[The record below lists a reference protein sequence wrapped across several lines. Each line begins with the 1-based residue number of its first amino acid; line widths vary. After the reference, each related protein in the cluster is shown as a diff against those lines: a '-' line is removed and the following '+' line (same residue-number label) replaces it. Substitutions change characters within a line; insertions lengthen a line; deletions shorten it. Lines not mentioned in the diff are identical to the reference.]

1 MAVRVYKIHRKFR
14 KKGFEVSFT
23 AIVDAFKDSS
33 FGIGELFAAFKD
45 FIYHLYNSDHIIEMR
60 EIVWSFFGQFDRLLP
75 LALFAVF
82 AVITF
87 FGKRIYPVLRFIL
100 FFIMGFG
107 LGIYLLATPIVGML
121 PNMPVW
127 LIGLAA
133 GIVISVLS
141 KFLYYPTLALF
152 IAAPVYTLF
161 HSGMGVA
168 ALSSI
173 FEGNMI
179 AAAVAAIAAVVLAF
193 LVLKFAE
200 MLLTAMLG
208 GYGIAV
214 VIKALFDY
222 TAFGIFA
229 GREWLG
235 VLLVTLLFAIPG
247 FIVQVRTRKRY

>member
-1 MAVRVYKIHRKFR
+1 M
-14 KKGFEVSFT
+14 SFT

-45 FIYHLYNSDHIIEMR
+45 FIYNLYNSDHIIEMR

-133 GIVISVLS
+133 GIIGIVSTLILELPINFLLDYLTHTGAAAQLPFKSAVILIAISV
-141 KFLYYPTLALF
+141 FLTF
-152 IAAPVYTLF
+152 IAGLVPSSLAAKKDPVE
-161 HSGMGVA
+161 
-168 ALSSI
+168 AL
-173 FEGNMI
+173 
-179 AAAVAAIAAVVLAF
+179 
-193 LVLKFAE
+193 
-200 MLLTAMLG
+200 
-208 GYGIAV
+208 
-214 VIKALFDY
+214 
-222 TAFGIFA
+222 
-229 GREWLG
+229 
-235 VLLVTLLFAIPG
+235 
-247 FIVQVRTRKRY
+247 RTD

>member
-1 MAVRVYKIHRKFR
+1 M
-14 KKGFEVSFT
+14 SFT

-33 FGIGELFAAFKD
+33 FGIGELFVAFKD
-45 FIYHLYNSDHIIEMR
+45 FVYNIYNSDYIMQVR
-60 EIVWSFFGQFDRLLP
+60 EIMWSFFGQFDRLLP

-82 AVITF
+82 AVIAF

-100 FFIMGFG
+100 FFLMGFG
-107 LGIYLLATPIVGML
+107 LGIYFLATPIIGML

-152 IAAPVYTLF
+152 IAAPVYILF

-168 ALSSI
+168 ALSSMLQ
-173 FEGNMI
+173 GNKVV
-179 AAAVAAIAAVVLAF
+179 AAVGAAVAVVLVF

-208 GYGIAV
+208 GYGIAIV
-214 VIKALFDY
+214 VKALFDY